1 MILGYYE
8 YLIISMNDVYK
19 QSGFALIKRGAFA
32 AAGPF
37 RRHFLIPLLSYLLPP
52 GSCIVSLNSNV
63 LLSVTLL
70 HIHFAIPLGKKNSKQ
85 PLHPSSMSSVAA
97 RFREC
102 CLKRAKRNMACASSK
117 LRDKDNQATLSA
129 LHSELQTPYCNMLC
143 IIS

>member
-1 MILGYYE
+1 
-8 YLIISMNDVYK
+8 MNDVYK

-70 HIHFAIPLGKKNSKQ
+70 HIHFAIPLGKKKQ
-85 PLHPSSMSSVAA
+85 QTTIASIFDVLCSS
-97 RFREC
+97 
-102 CLKRAKRNMACASSK
+102 
-117 LRDKDNQATLSA
+117 TLSRV
-129 LHSELQTPYCNMLC
+129 LPQTSKAKHGMC
-143 IIS
+143 IFKIKR